1 MVYHP
6 DDLLYDTREMLD
18 RIRPK
23 QRYDIAL
30 VAAAA
35 MLDLG
40 IVWGASMLKPRA
52 PAEYS
57 FMRAGNTIF
66 VLDNSS
72 GDVSACDLEEEGNVV
87 CSESDSAYDAMIR
100 RLDVEDHEF

>member
-1 MVYHP
+1 MVYHS

-35 MLDLG
+35 LLDLG
-40 IVWGASMLKPRA
+40 IVWGASMLRPRP

-57 FMRAGNTIF
+57 FLRAGNTIF
-66 VLDNSS
+66 VLDARTGEVAACQLLS
-72 GDVSACDLEEEGNVV
+72 GEVT
-87 CSESDSAYDAMIR
+87 CSESDSAHQAWIRELDA
-100 RLDVEDHEF
+100 EYPEQ

>member
-1 MVYHP
+1 MVYHSR
-6 DDLLYDTREMLD
+6 DLLYDTREMLD

-40 IVWGASMLKPRA
+40 IVWGASMLRPRP

-66 VLDNSS
+66 VLDSSS
-72 GDVSACDLEEEGNVV
+72 GEVAACRLQDDQVV
-87 CSESDSAYDAMIR
+87 CSESDSAHLAWIRQLDA
-100 RLDVEDHEF
+100 EYPEP

>member
-1 MVYHP
+1 MVGHP
-6 DDLLYDTREMLD
+6 DDLIYDTREMLD

-40 IVWGASMLKPRA
+40 IVWGASMLKPRP
-52 PAEYS
+52 PADYS
-57 FMRAGNTIF
+57 FLRTENTIF

-72 GDVSACDLEEEGNVV
+72 GEVAACRLQDDQVT
-87 CSESDSAYDAMIR
+87 CSESDSAHQAWIRQLDA
-100 RLDVEDHEF
+100 DYAPD

>member
-6 DDLLYDTREMLD
+6 DDLIYDTGEMLN

-40 IVWGASMLKPRA
+40 IVWGASMLRPRP
-52 PAEYS
+52 PAEFS
-57 FMRAGNTIF
+57 FMQVGNTIL

-72 GDVSACDLEEEGNVV
+72 GEVAACELQQENVV
-87 CSESDSAYDAMIR
+87 CSESDSSYATMIR
-100 RLDVEDHEF
+100 RLDSEFDN

>member
-1 MVYHP
+1 VVYHP

-40 IVWGASMLKPRA
+40 IVWGASMLRPRR
-52 PAEYS
+52 PADYA
-57 FMRAGNTIF
+57 FMRAGSTIF

-72 GDVSACDLEEEGNVV
+72 GEVAACRLQDDQVT
-87 CSESDSAYDAMIR
+87 CSESDSAHQAWIRQLDA
-100 RLDVEDHEF
+100 EYAEP